1 MVQLPNTEIHNCE
14 HPSHGDEPARAVT
27 QIRFALG
34 GEIVE
39 RWGCLEHRSA
49 TDFGYVPPKGVEE
62 TLAGAAKPKAE
73 ETASEDRPSEAI
85 ADESDEEPHLDPG
98 EEDRHYHVPSEPE
111 EPPNQSVGELDT
123 SGADDE
129 GF

>member
-62 TLAGAAKPKAE
+62 TLAGAAKPKAD
-73 ETASEDRPSEAI
+73 ETASEDRPREANADGSGEAQGSERDRDEPDEAAASRELDDAREEI
-85 ADESDEEPHLDPG
+85 ADERDPG
-98 EEDRHYHVPSEPE
+98 
-111 EPPNQSVGELDT
+111 
-123 SGADDE
+123 ADQE